1 MANLGTFRIKTDGE
15 WEDFETLTELTL
27 VNDTVYLMQT
37 GNICCFCA
45 KASEPDA
52 DEKGFTVNFNLP
64 FEYKHNVANTL
75 YVKTGDRMY
84 ADVNIAD

>member
-1 MANLGTFRIKTDGE
+1 MANLGTFRIKTENE
-15 WEDFETLTELTL
+15 WEDFETLTGLTL

-37 GNICCFCA
+37 GNICSFCA
-45 KASEPDA
+45 KASEPDS
-52 DEKGFTVNFNLP
+52 DEIGFVINFNLP

-75 YVKTGDRMY
+75 YVKTYDRQH

>member
-27 VNDTVYLMQT
+27 VNDTTYLLQT
-37 GNICCFCA
+37 GNICQFCA
-45 KASEPDA
+45 KASEPDN
-52 DEKGFTVNFNLP
+52 DEKGFVIDFNFP

-84 ADVNIAD
+84 ADVNIAE

>member
-1 MANLGTFRIKTDGE
+1 MANLGTFRIKTDNE

-37 GNICCFCA
+37 GNICRFCA
-45 KASEPDA
+45 KASEPDD
-52 DEKGFTVNFNLP
+52 DEQGFTIDFNLP

-75 YVKTGDRMY
+75 YVKTPDRMY